1 MKYIATACLILFSS
15 IGYVFATEMTVYKS
29 PYCGCCK
36 KWIEHMEDNG
46 FEVESVNKNNMKGIK
61 DKYGVPSNLQS
72 CHTAVV
78 DDYVIEG
85 HVPAADVLKLVS
97 KKRHI
102 KGLATP
108 GMPQS
113 APGMDIQGTKDY
125 YQVIA
130 FKDNGKQR
138 IVSEYNK

>member
-1 MKYIATACLILFSS
+1 
-15 IGYVFATEMTVYKS
+15 
-29 PYCGCCK
+29 
-36 KWIEHMEDNG
+36 MEDNG

-85 HVPAADVLKLVS
+85 HVPTAGVLKLVS

-102 KGLATP
+102 KGLAP
-108 GMPQS
+108 PVCH
-113 APGMDIQGTKDY
+113 KVH
-125 YQVIA
+125 QVWIY
-130 FKDNGKQR
+130 KVQK
-138 IVSEYNK
+138 IIIK